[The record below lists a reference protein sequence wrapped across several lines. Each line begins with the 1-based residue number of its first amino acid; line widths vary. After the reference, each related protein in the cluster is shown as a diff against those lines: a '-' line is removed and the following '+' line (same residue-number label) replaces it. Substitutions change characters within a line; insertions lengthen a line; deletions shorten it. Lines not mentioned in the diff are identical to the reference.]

1 MNKFKEMDKKK
12 KITISVIAILILL
25 IGSAI
30 AIYGVSATK
39 SDDGKAK
46 VEKNVKLSEK
56 EENKA
61 KNLESE
67 MDEKLK
73 NAKTEEEKEAI
84 KKEYAEKIEKATD
97 GKVTVSGNGNIE
109 TNKPSSKPSGGSSGS
124 SISKPSGGSSSGS
137 TGGSTSKPSKPTH
150 THSWQPVYETV
161 TKYRTE
167 SVGKYVVE
175 YTTSWDGATQY
186 KYFDTNA
193 QADEFCDWV
202 ANNYKDGGCNYY
214 WKENAVQIQVPYTEE
229 VLKEYKCSC
238 GATQ

>member
-1 MNKFKEMDKKK
+1 MNKFKDMDKKK

-97 GKVTVSGNGNIE
+97 GKVTVSGNGKVE
-109 TNKPSSKPSGGSSGS
+109 TTKPSGNNSSSSSSSGSSGSTAKPSKPSGGS
-124 SISKPSGGSSSGS
+124 
-137 TGGSTSKPSKPTH
+137 TAKPSKPTEPEKKKVWVVDKPAW
-150 THSWQPVYETV
+150 TETVKVPVYASRPRWFINFGNGNIQYYYDKQEWNNTILNDD
-161 TKYRTE
+161 E
-167 SVGKYVVE
+167 GKIIQYGNADAERYISHYVDE
-175 YTTSWDGATQY
+175 YI
-186 KYFDTNA
+186 
-193 QADEFCDWV
+193 EH
-202 ANNYKDGGCNYY
+202 
-214 WKENAVQIQVPYTEE
+214 PEE
-229 VLKEYKCSC
+229 GHWEY
-238 GATQ
+238 Q

>member
-97 GKVTVSGNGNIE
+97 GKVTVSGNGKVE
-109 TNKPSSKPSGGSSGS
+109 TTKPSGNNSSSSSSSGSSSSSVSKPSKPSG
-124 SISKPSGGSSSGS
+124 GS
-137 TGGSTSKPSKPTH
+137 TGGSTSKPSKPTEPEKKKVWVVDKPAW
-150 THSWQPVYETV
+150 TETVKVPVYASRPRWFINFGNGNI
-161 TKYRTE
+161 KYYYDKQE
-167 SVGKYVVE
+167 WVNDCKYADNVVQWGNADAEE
-175 YTTSWDGATQY
+175 YISHY
-186 KYFDTNA
+186 V
-193 QADEFCDWV
+193 DEYV
-202 ANNYKDGGCNYY
+202 
-214 WKENAVQIQVPYTEE
+214 EHPEE
-229 VLKEYKCSC
+229 GHWEYR
-238 GATQ
+238 

>member
-73 NAKTEEEKEAI
+73 KAKTEKEKEAI

-97 GKVTVSGNGNIE
+97 GKVTVSGNGKVE
-109 TNKPSSKPSGGSSGS
+109 TTKPSGNNSSSSSSSGSSGSTTKPSKPSGGSTSG
-124 SISKPSGGSSSGS
+124 
-137 TGGSTSKPSKPTH
+137 TTSKPSKPTEPEKKKVWVVDKPAW
-150 THSWQPVYETV
+150 TETVKVPVYASRPRWFINFGNGNI
-161 TKYRTE
+161 KYYYDEDEWYRIA
-167 SVGKYVVE
+167 
-175 YTTSWDGATQY
+175 TSASSG
-186 KYFDTNA
+186 
-193 QADEFCDWV
+193 
-202 ANNYKDGGCNYY
+202 
-214 WKENAVQIQVPYTEE
+214 AVQWGDADAEE
-229 VLKEYKCSC
+229 YVSHYVDEYVEHPEE
-238 GATQ
+238 GHWEYR